1 MNGTRMLF
9 ASQMRL
15 RRATSLRRLRRK
27 DGKAPTSLRP
37 SAELEAWVYRLPA
50 LLTRAHSSSGQYG
63 VRKYLESMTFGM
75 LPVQQARVQNHCDL
89 ETDVGCIVLAAGCV
103 HRPCGKSIS
112 QETTYTKGL
121 PTQTVRLGQGAQ
133 QPPGF
138 GRRNLEESD
147 TPQKMC

>member
-1 MNGTRMLF
+1 MNGTGMLS

-15 RRATSLRRLRRK
+15 KRAIWGK
-27 DGKAPTSLRP
+27 DRKAPTSLRS

-50 LLTRAHSSSGQYG
+50 LLTGAHSLSGQCG

-75 LPVQQARVQNHCDL
+75 LPIQQARVQNHCDL

-103 HRPCGKSIS
+103 RRPCGKSIS
-112 QETTYTKGL
+112 QDTTYTKGL
-121 PTQTVRLGQGAQ
+121 PIQTSGLEQGAQ

-138 GRRNLEESD
+138 GKRNLEESD